1 MGKSNLGI
9 GTEMKS
15 NKKIGIV
22 DCNNFY
28 VSCERVFNPISIG
41 RPTVVLSNNDGCV
54 IARSQEAK
62 DLGIKMGEPFFQKR
76 DYMEEHRF
84 CVYSSNY
91 NLYGDMSDR
100 VMSVIKKYAN
110 EVEVYSIDECF
121 VDFSNISDQDLVDRL
136 HLIRNE
142 VKRQTG
148 IPVSIGIGPNK
159 TLAKL
164 TSHMAK
170 QKQSYNGVCSFWELQ
185 NFRNSLYD
193 IPIDEV
199 WGIGRAW
206 TKKLKLLEVYSVG
219 QFLMMSDSHVRKL
232 MNVNGLK
239 TKMELLGT
247 YCHQITPTPR
257 AKKNIA
263 STRSFGSDV
272 DSFDQV
278 SEAMYSYIKSG
289 VKKLI
294 DNELSPNKVTIFLSG
309 NRHKG
314 QNHGVS
320 RQITL
325 GQQTRDVSEIWS
337 TIYPHL
343 KEMYDI
349 SKTYKKCGIIFN
361 DLMPENVEQLNLFS
375 EPIQTITPPQNLEKK
390 WEMRQDY
397 ISQKYT
403 TSWEEIPQVF
413 V

>member
-1 MGKSNLGI
+1 M
-9 GTEMKS
+9 

-76 DYMEEHRF
+76 DFMDEHRF

-100 VMSVIKKYAN
+100 VMTTIKKYAN

-121 VDFSNISDQDLVDRL
+121 VDFSNIPDEELEDRL

-142 VKRQTG
+142 VKRLTG
-148 IPVSIGIGPNK
+148 IPVSIGVGPNK

-164 TSHMAK
+164 TSHIAK
-170 QKQSYNGVCSFWELQ
+170 KQPSYDGICSYWTLH
-185 NFRNSLYD
+185 NIGDLLYTISVD
-193 IPIDEV
+193 DV
-199 WGIGRAW
+199 WGIGRKW
-206 TKKLKLLEVYSVG
+206 SKKLKGIGVNTVG
-219 QFLMMSDSHVRKL
+219 QFIMVSDPIVRKM

-239 TKMELLGT
+239 TKMELTGQ
-247 YCHQITPTPR
+247 YCHPVQKIPKLKR
-257 AKKNIA
+257 NIA
-263 STRSFGSDV
+263 STRSFGQDI

-278 SEAMYSYIKSG
+278 AEAMYSYIKSG

-294 DNELSPNKVTIFLSG
+294 DNEISPNRATIFLAG
-309 NRHKG
+309 NIHKG
-314 QNHGVS
+314 QKHYTS
-320 RQITL
+320 RQVTL
-325 GQQTRDVSEIWS
+325 QRQTRSVDEIWS
-337 TIYPHL
+337 QIFPHL
-343 KEMYDI
+343 RSMFSATK
-349 SKTYKKCGIIFN
+349 KYKKCGIIFN
-361 DLMPENVEQLNLFS
+361 DLMPESIQQGSLFS
-375 EPIQTITPPQNLEKK
+375 SSYQTIQPPSNVEKK
-390 WEMRQDY
+390 WEMRQEY
-397 ISQKYT
+397 ISQKFT
-403 TSWEEIPQVF
+403 TSWDEIPAVF

>member
-1 MGKSNLGI
+1 M
-9 GTEMKS
+9 

-76 DYMEEHRF
+76 DFMDEHRF

-100 VMSVIKKYAN
+100 VMTTIKKYAN

-121 VDFSNISDQDLVDRL
+121 VDFSNIPDEELEDRL

-142 VKRQTG
+142 VKRLTG
-148 IPVSIGIGPNK
+148 IPVSIGVGPNK

-164 TSHMAK
+164 TSHIAK
-170 QKQSYNGVCSFWELQ
+170 KQPSYDGICSYWTLHNIGEL
-185 NFRNSLYD
+185 LYTISVD
-193 IPIDEV
+193 DV
-199 WGIGRAW
+199 WGIGRKW
-206 TKKLKLLEVYSVG
+206 SKKLKGIGVNTVG
-219 QFLMMSDSHVRKL
+219 QFIMVSDPIVRKM

-239 TKMELLGT
+239 TKMELTGQ
-247 YCHQITPTPR
+247 YCHPVQKIPKLKR
-257 AKKNIA
+257 NVA
-263 STRSFGSDV
+263 STRSFGQDI

-278 SEAMYSYIKSG
+278 AEAMYSYIKSG

-294 DNELSPNKVTIFLSG
+294 DNEISPNRATIFLAG
-309 NRHKG
+309 NIHKG
-314 QNHGVS
+314 QKHYTS
-320 RQITL
+320 RQVTL
-325 GQQTRDVSEIWS
+325 QRQTRSVDEIWS
-337 TIYPHL
+337 QIFPHL
-343 KEMYDI
+343 RSMFSATK
-349 SKTYKKCGIIFN
+349 KYKKCGIIFN
-361 DLMPENVEQLNLFS
+361 DLMPESIQQGSLFS
-375 EPIQTITPPQNLEKK
+375 SSYQTIQPPSNVEKK
-390 WEMRQDY
+390 WEMRQEY
-397 ISQKYT
+397 ISQKFT
-403 TSWEEIPQVF
+403 TSWDEIPAVF

>member
-1 MGKSNLGI
+1 
-9 GTEMKS
+9 MKS

-62 DLGIKMGEPFFQKR
+62 ALGIKMGEPFFQKR
-76 DYMEEHRF
+76 DFMDDHKF

-110 EVEVYSIDECF
+110 QVEVYSIDECF
-121 VDFSNISDQDLVDRL
+121 VDFSNIPDGELVDRL

-164 TSHMAK
+164 TSHIAK
-170 QKQSYNGVCSFWELQ
+170 QQQAYNGVCSFWELK
-185 NFRNSLYD
+185 NFRNSLYE
-193 IPIDEV
+193 IPVDEV
-199 WGIGRAW
+199 WGVGRAW
-206 TKKLKLLEVYSVG
+206 AKKLKSLEVYSIG
-219 QFLMMSDSHVRKL
+219 QFLMMNDSHVRKL
-232 MNVNGLK
+232 MNVNGLR
-239 TKMELLGT
+239 TKLELLGM
-247 YCHQITPTPR
+247 YCHQITPIPK
-257 AKKNIA
+257 AKRNIA

-272 DSFDQV
+272 DSFDQIA
-278 SEAMYSYIKSG
+278 EAMYSYIKSG

-294 DNELSPNKVTIFLSG
+294 DNELSPTKATIFISG

-314 QNHGVS
+314 EGHGIS
-320 RQITL
+320 RQIFL
-325 GQQTRDVSEIWS
+325 QRQTRDIDEIWS
-337 TIYPHL
+337 QIHPHL
-343 KEMYDI
+343 KEMYQQD
-349 SKTYKKCGIIFN
+349 KKYKKCGIIFN
-361 DLMPENVEQLNLFS
+361 DLQPENIEQLTLFS
-375 EPIQTITPPQNLEKK
+375 EPIDFVAPPNNEEKK
-390 WEMRQDY
+390 WEMRQEY

-403 TSWEEIPQVF
+403 TSWDEIPQVF